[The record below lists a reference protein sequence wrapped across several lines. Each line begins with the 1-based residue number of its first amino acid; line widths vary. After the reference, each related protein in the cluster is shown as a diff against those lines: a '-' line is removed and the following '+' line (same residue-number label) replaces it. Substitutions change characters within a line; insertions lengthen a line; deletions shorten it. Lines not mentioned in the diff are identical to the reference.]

1 MAKKITKADISDSD
15 VFGALRVSAENALK
29 DVKELNDALVE
40 IAEDTAKKLK
50 DVKFDSAKSINEFT
64 KATKDAN
71 IAQKEAV
78 KLDAEEAKLT
88 QQLIKITQEEEK
100 LKQQETKTERDLLR
114 TSQANNREK
123 EKTIKAALRA
133 KKAADDEKNA
143 YKKLVKATRDQK
155 NESKEL
161 AAELI
166 KLEAAGKKGTKEWR
180 NLETSYKRVTKA
192 AQKGDA
198 ALKKIDSTVGD
209 NFRNVGNYRSALGGL
224 KNMLGGLG
232 VAFGGFQLLKGAGET
247 VMEFGQ
253 SVADLQAITGASGDD
268 LDFFKERA
276 IETGT
281 KIEGG
286 AASVIEA
293 YKLIASAKP
302 ELLENAEA
310 LDMVTQSAITLAQ
323 ASGLELPDAA
333 TRLTDAM
340 NQFGAPAEQAGLF
353 IDVLA
358 NGAKFGAAEIPQVTD
373 ALLKFGAVAKTS
385 NVSIQESTAMIE
397 ALAEKGLKGAEAG
410 TALRNTMLK
419 LSAPDAL
426 PLKAQEAMQ
435 KLGISF
441 EDISDTSK
449 PFSERLEAMKPL
461 LDDNAAL
468 IQVFGKENA
477 VAAINL
483 LENTDRIDELTEKM
497 NTNGTAQEQANVRTE
512 TLAGAF
518 TELKN
523 TFNNWIIS
531 LNEGA
536 GAGEFLK
543 DLVLGIA
550 RNFDK
555 IVFVLKAV
563 IKGFILYKSWLL
575 IITARQKILS
585 MSFKRLGPRI
595 MIFGRNLV
603 KAGKGML
610 GLNKGMKGASKGVKG
625 FGTALKSIPLIA
637 IIGLVVELA
646 TALWDVVTNTDAAAE
661 AAERLAAE
669 AERREAK
676 READKEKASQRSSAR
691 NGRLNK
697 ELADLDR
704 KRRKD
709 VAENTKTELEAND
722 ELLEGKKKIL
732 RVLKEEVKA
741 EAKASNAVRDTAE
754 KRLAFLR
761 SPDYQALKS
770 NDKKLILN
778 QYKLPPGLLDAQAEL
793 QKQIKAEQD
802 AVAALQIEYDSYVE
816 EMKNVNIEEI
826 EAVSTRKKTVAGI
839 KKVNAEFSDQI
850 KLVKELNKLKKEQL
864 DIDKDLAELDLT
876 DDLKEQDSLLD
887 KAIAKRQKQAKKG
900 VNLFTDSSDIS
911 KFLGITEITEIKKI
925 IAKKTALNIKYQKE
939 EAQREIDSLKNS
951 YNERFRILQESLDAE
966 RKAKLAQEGITPEQI
981 EQVNAGFD
989 REQADLDKVKIESKK
1004 ILDGEIKVIE
1014 RETQNEITEIKKDA
1028 AEEQKD
1034 IVDDL
1039 NETSKEAN
1047 ANNIAEE
1054 KKKSDALIAEEQAAA
1069 ERRIEIAQAVTD
1081 AFIAESNKKIAQY
1094 DKEISKASE
1103 QLDFLKS
1110 AAAQGNIDAKES
1122 LAEQQRI
1129 IDEAN
1134 RKKQKEEQKQAKMK
1148 LALTAYSAYERN
1160 ASDPSVQNPLA
1171 KTITDITL
1179 LKAFIS
1185 ALPTFLAGTENTG
1198 SNGMGIDGK
1207 GGFQA
1212 ILHPNERVLT
1222 KEQNSKVG
1230 NLSNPELANI
1240 AMEYQNGKL
1249 VRGGEGAI
1257 QIGASW
1263 NSNSIV
1269 EKLSS
1274 LEQTIKNKPE
1284 HNLAVEDVVMGA
1296 MTIARSTK
1304 QGSTTTYNR
1313 YRVKP

>member
-1 MAKKITKADISDSD
+1 MAKKISKSDISEAD
-15 VFGALRVSAENALK
+15 VFGSLRQSAEEALK
-29 DVKELNDALVE
+29 DVKKLNEALVE

-71 IAQKEAV
+71 LAQKEAV
-78 KLDAEEAKLT
+78 KLDAEEAKLK
-88 QQLIKITQEEEK
+88 QQLVKITQEEEK

-114 TSQANNREK
+114 TAQANNREK
-123 EKTIKAALRA
+123 ERVIKASLKAR
-133 KKAADDEKNA
+133 KAADDEKNA
-143 YKKLVKATRDQK
+143 YKKLVVATRDQK
-155 NESKEL
+155 NESKQL
-161 AAELI
+161 AAQMLV
-166 KLEAAGKKGTKEWR
+166 LEGRGKKGTAEWR
-180 NLETSYKRVTKA
+180 KLEKSYKRVTKA
-192 AQKGDA
+192 AQTGDA

-247 VMEFGQ
+247 VSEFGQ
-253 SVADLQAITGASGDD
+253 SVADLQAITGASGED
-268 LDFFKERA
+268 LEFFKERA

-302 ELLENAEA
+302 ELLENAAA
-310 LDMVTQSAITLAQ
+310 LDQVTQSAILLSQ
-323 ASGLELPDAA
+323 ASGLDLPDAA

-426 PLKAQEAMQ
+426 PVKAQEAMA

-483 LENTDRIDELTEKM
+483 LENTERIDELTEKM
-497 NTNGTAQEQANVRTE
+497 NTNGTAQEQASTRTE
-512 TLAGAF
+512 TLSGAF
-518 TELKN
+518 LELKN
-523 TFNNWIIS
+523 TFNNWIIA

-585 MSFKRLGPRI
+585 MNFKRLGPRI

-625 FGTALKSIPLIA
+625 FGAALKSIPLIA

-676 READKEKASQRSSAR
+676 READKEKASQRSGAR
-691 NGRLNK
+691 NARLNK

-722 ELLEGKKKIL
+722 ELLVGKKKIL
-732 RVLKEEVKA
+732 KALGEEVKA
-741 EAKASNAVRDTAE
+741 EAKASNAVRNTAE

-778 QYKLPPGLLDAQAEL
+778 QYKLPPGLMDAQAEL

-864 DIDKDLAELDLT
+864 DVDKDLSELNLT
-876 DDLKEQDSLLD
+876 DDLREQNDALD
-887 KAIAKRQKQAKKG
+887 KAVAARKKQAEEGKTI
-900 VNLFTDSSDIS
+900 FTDNSVAAN
-911 KFLGITEITEIKKI
+911 FLGITEISKIKEI
-925 IAKKTALNIKYQKE
+925 IAKKTELNIKYQKE

-981 EQVNAGFD
+981 KQVNAGFD

-1004 ILDGEIKVIE
+1004 VLDGEIKVIE

-1034 IVDDL
+1034 IVEDL

-1047 ANNIAEE
+1047 ANNIAEAQKE
-1054 KKKSDALIAEEQAAA
+1054 ADELIAAEKAAA
-1069 ERRIEIAQAVTD
+1069 ERRIEIANAVAD
-1081 AFIAESNKKIAQY
+1081 AFVEASNKKIAQY
-1094 DKEISKASE
+1094 DKEIAKASE

-1134 RKKQKEEQKQAKMK
+1134 RKKQKEEQKQAKIK

-1160 ASDPSVQNPLA
+1160 ASDPTVQNPLG

-1185 ALPTFLAGTENTG
+1185 ALPAFLEGTENTG
-1198 SNGMGIDGK
+1198 KNGMGIDGK

-1222 KEQNSKVG
+1222 KEQNSMVG
-1230 NLSNPELANI
+1230 NMTNPELASL

-1249 VRGGEGAI
+1249 VKGANVAM
-1257 QIGASW
+1257 QIGQPWSQK
-1263 NSNSIV
+1263 NV
-1269 EKLSS
+1269 LDKLKGI
-1274 LEQTIKNKPE
+1274 EEAIKNKPE
-1284 HNLAVEDVVMGA
+1284 HSLAVEDIVTGA
-1296 MTIARSTK
+1296 MTIARTTK
-1304 QGSTTTYNR
+1304 SGGTTTYNR